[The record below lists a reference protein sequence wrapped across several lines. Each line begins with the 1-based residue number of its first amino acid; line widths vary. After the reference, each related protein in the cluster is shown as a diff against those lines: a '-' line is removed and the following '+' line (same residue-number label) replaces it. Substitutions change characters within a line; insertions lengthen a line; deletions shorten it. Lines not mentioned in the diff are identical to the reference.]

1 MIELESALLDDCTVN
16 DIYAICR
23 GKAIPEALRPD
34 VWQICLDVRH
44 KSDQMALFNEIYD
57 LPFQNKLRDDCD
69 NFVDK
74 LGNDDEVK
82 RFSLPVHLFLRA
94 CSVLGQSFRRFG
106 LGVNSNV
113 LL

>member
-1 MIELESALLDDCTVN
+1 MSYLIEWSIKTRNLSSIYRNSFDWFINFLILFRLIELESALLDDCTVN

-69 NFVDK
+69 NFVEK
-74 LGNDDEVK
+74 LGNDDEV
-82 RFSLPVHLFLRA
+82 
-94 CSVLGQSFRRFG
+94 
-106 LGVNSNV
+106 
-113 LL
+113 

>member
-1 MIELESALLDDCTVN
+1 MN
-16 DIYAICR
+16 DVYAICR

-74 LGNDDEVK
+74 LGNDDEVYNDRSTISLWI
-82 RFSLPVHLFLRA
+82 RFLK
-94 CSVLGQSFRRFG
+94 QTKK
-106 LGVNSNV
+106 
-113 LL
+113 

>member
-1 MIELESALLDDCTVN
+1 MTYFLCIFLRLIELESALLDDCTVN

-74 LGNDDEVK
+74 LGNDDEVNKK
-82 RFSLPVHLFLRA
+82 RFL
-94 CSVLGQSFRRFG
+94 
-106 LGVNSNV
+106 
-113 LL
+113 